1 MEVVE
6 IINYYINKDN
16 NVIEVEF
23 RFMTDS
29 EEIVREDV
37 IEYSYL
43 GEFGYSTETL
53 HEEGGNW
60 DDGWDDDFTDEN
72 EEFIDEDDLV
82 SFLNEYY
89 VVHSDKIPQ
98 ADLN

>member
-1 MEVVE
+1 MEVAE

-23 RFMTDS
+23 RFMTDN

-37 IEYSYL
+37 IEYSFL
-43 GEFGYSTETL
+43 NEFGYSTETL
-53 HEEGGNW
+53 YKEGGNW

-72 EEFIDEDDLV
+72 EEFIDEDDLI

-98 ADLN
+98 VDLN

>member
-29 EEIVREDV
+29 EDTVREDV

-43 GEFGYSTETL
+43 NEFGYSTETL
-53 HEEGGNW
+53 YEEGGNW
-60 DDGWDDDFTDEN
+60 DDGWDENFSDEN
-72 EEFIDEDDLV
+72 EEFIDEDDLI

-89 VVHSDKIPQ
+89 VVHSDKIPG
-98 ADLN
+98 AELS